1 MKVIGIT
8 GGVGAGKSEIL
19 SYIKK
24 HYNCRILLADEAAHR
39 VKEKGQPCYE
49 KLVTLLSDEI
59 LDETGNINKVKMSEK
74 IFSSRELL
82 AEVNGIIH
90 PAVKELIL
98 SAIQKERERM
108 IHDFFFI
115 EAALLIE
122 EGYLD
127 YVDEMWYIYAREE
140 VRRKRLKESRGYSD
154 EKINQIM
161 SSQLKEADFRRYCS
175 VVIDNSDS
183 LTESRRQIDE
193 KLGEYL

>member
-90 PAVKELIL
+90 PAVKKLIL
-98 SAIQKERERM
+98 SAIQKERERR